1 MIGNLST
8 SLTKPRLPTLA
19 QIERR
24 RHELLTQAGLHSQHQ
39 TSPASP
45 DPAPP
50 PTRALPTPEPLPA
63 SAPLRPSAELKLGEA
78 GLCGPSVNPA
88 PFPPEPQPE
97 PQPPLGACPERSR
110 MGQEPAPAPQQS
122 RLSRLAV
129 GQTVFDR
136 YALYGLA
143 GQAVRSLAPHT
154 EAQPE
159 AILLQLLAAFGNVIG
174 AGPHCMVGATRHT
187 LNLFVVL
194 VGESSKARKGTSWNQ
209 ISQLFAQVDRA
220 WTENRVTSAR
230 FTARGLIGIL
240 GREQAGDRR
249 LLVLAEELASVL
261 HTMGRSRSQLSPLL
275 RCAWDSGALRMLDRD
290 RLLQASG
297 GHLSLIGHITQREL
311 AESLHRTEAH
321 NGFANRCLWACV
333 QRSRCLPDG
342 GNLGAEEL
350 SAIAREFRRAVEW
363 AQGHSEILF
372 RRDQAASELW
382 NSYYATLSQNRPGLH
397 STATGR
403 AEAQVLRLS
412 AIYAALDCSPI
423 IQLPH
428 LQAAL
433 ALWDYCSA
441 SAASLFGTC
450 VGDSIADRIREA
462 LQASPDGLSREQIR
476 NLFHGHVSSGSI
488 GQALERLS
496 SLELVTSRYVSGRG
510 RRTILWSAV
519 DRQDEELTKEETAE
533 AEESS
538 EEPT

>member
-1 MIGNLST
+1 M
-8 SLTKPRLPTLA
+8 
-19 QIERR
+19 
-24 RHELLTQAGLHSQHQ
+24 
-39 TSPASP
+39 
-45 DPAPP
+45 
-50 PTRALPTPEPLPA
+50 
-63 SAPLRPSAELKLGEA
+63 
-78 GLCGPSVNPA
+78 
-88 PFPPEPQPE
+88 
-97 PQPPLGACPERSR
+97 
-110 MGQEPAPAPQQS
+110 
-122 RLSRLAV
+122 
-129 GQTVFDR
+129 
-136 YALYGLA
+136 
-143 GQAVRSLAPHT
+143 RSLAPHT

-174 AGPHCMVGATRHT
+174 PGPHCMVGATRHT

-209 ISQLFAQVDRA
+209 ISQLFAEVDRT
-220 WTENRVTSAR
+220 WTDNRVTSASLN
-230 FTARGLIGIL
+230 ARGLIAIL

-261 HTMGRSRSQLSPLL
+261 HTMGRSKSQLSPLL
-275 RCAWDSGALRMLDRD
+275 RCAWDSGRLRMLDRD
-290 RLLQASG
+290 RLLEASG

-311 AESLHRTEAH
+311 ADSLHRTEAH

-350 SAIAREFRRAVEW
+350 SAIARDLRRAVEW
-363 AQGHSEILF
+363 AQSQTEILF

-382 NSYYATLSQNRPGLH
+382 NDYYATLSQDRPGLH
-397 STATGR
+397 GTATGR

-412 AIYAALDCSPI
+412 ALYAALDCSPI

-462 LQASPDGLSREQIR
+462 LQASPDGLTRKQIR
-476 NLFHGHVSSGSI
+476 NLFHGHVSSALI
-488 GQALERLS
+488 DQALAKLS
-496 SLELVTSRYVSGRG
+496 SLELVTSRYASRRG
-510 RRTILWSAV
+510 PGPPHHPLVRHRLRKPTAIRRRTCRTRRIPRRISRGISRGIFGGA
-519 DRQDEELTKEETAE
+519 ELARIPRTF
-533 AEESS
+533 
-538 EEPT
+538 